1 VSLVVS
7 NLSRFRK
14 KKGDCKAKKKKE
26 ATGLFLLQKT
36 RIRLGL
42 SVFSV
47 QSFSCRAAPVN
58 TPLLSKTKT
67 KN

>member
-14 KKGDCKAKKKKE
+14 KKGDCKVKKKE